1 MLINSNRDGTSTFDE
16 RLNGMPKLPQPSQIR
31 SHVLIAL
38 ARYWPAS
45 CVPITTLPLQVIRP
59 QPAISSPL
67 RLQVVAV
74 PHWAADAAVEGKLLV
89 PYEVLPANTQTSAD
103 TWRSVDWLLAAFLLL
118 EGWHERLWEHQY
130 GPIHSYSLGLK
141 DWDERVWQRAWV
153 NRIGLFLR
161 QWAIQLSGGI
171 CEAQLGPLPEPFIHM
186 THDVDAVQKT
196 LPIRLKQGAFKLF
209 NAVRAARKG
218 QFIQSAQHIGRATRF
233 FLSWEDWWVF
243 DRLIAVEKFSRVHA
257 TWHFYADSRR
267 KSFKRWL
274 LDPGYEIDM
283 PSQRK
288 LIQKLKQEGHQIG
301 LHPAFDTWQSTSL
314 LAAARDRL
322 EHISGSS
329 VLHCRQHWLR
339 FSWKD
344 TWHAQASVGLRQDTT
359 LMFNDRPGYRTST
372 ALAWQPWCPSSRSCH
387 AITVLPTVLMDSH
400 CYDYKPMTT
409 QQRRESIKY
418 WINECKAV
426 RGEIAVLWH
435 PHTLSMD
442 YGWSVG
448 FHELINIIQ

>member
-1 MLINSNRDGTSTFDE
+1 MFFR
-16 RLNGMPKLPQPSQIR
+16 PR
-31 SHVLIAL
+31 S
-38 ARYWPAS
+38 RPAS

-59 QPAISSPL
+59 QPAISPPL

-141 DWDERVWQRAWV
+141 DWDERVWHEP
-153 NRIGLFLR
+153 GLIALDCSPPVSYPAFKNP
-161 QWAIQLSGGI
+161 
-171 CEAQLGPLPEPFIHM
+171 EAQLGPLQNPYSV

-314 LAAARDRL
+314 LAAARVVSN
-322 EHISGSS
+322 ISLALFFTAASTGSDL
-329 VLHCRQHWLR
+329 VE
-339 FSWKD
+339 D
-344 TWHAQASVGLRQDTT
+344 TNAQASVGLRQDTT

-387 AITVLPTVLMDSH
+387 AITILPTVLMDSH

-409 QQRRESIKY
+409 QQRRESIKH

-442 YGWSVG
+442 YGWSFG